1 MDFLTDQL
9 VATMLQSLDNSPVNP
24 TLGERYLSCLVCK
37 NLTDL
42 GETGL
47 AILIDM
53 KQKRLSVANLP
64 DQSMIGTCQSI
75 LKRYYSEAMF
85 PENQEE
91 PNLEAI
97 KRFETEKANTAF
109 RIYRAI
115 RNNVTGKPDSKL
127 IQDAVTNRD
136 KKYFLDNFDKLFADV
151 PFQEGLNQ
159 FKNFLKSPHVPVE
172 SQNTV
177 WEFFEA
183 LLDIF
188 LDEEGI
194 LEDMG
199 LI

>member
-1 MDFLTDQL
+1 MNFLTDQL
-9 VATMLQSLDNSPVNP
+9 VNTMLQSLDNSPVNP
-24 TLGERYLSCLVCK
+24 TLGDRYLSCLVCK
-37 NLTDL
+37 NLSDL

-53 KQKRLSVANLP
+53 QQKRLSVAGLP
-64 DQSMIGTCQSI
+64 DKGMIETCQVI
-75 LKRYYSEAMF
+75 LKRYYTENMF
-85 PENQEE
+85 PEGQE

-115 RNNVTGKPDSKL
+115 RNNVISKPDSNL
-127 IQDAVTNRD
+127 LQDAVTNRD
-136 KKYFLDNFDKLFADV
+136 KKYFLDNFDQLFADV

-159 FKNFLKSPHVPVE
+159 FKNFLKSPHVPVK

-183 LLDIF
+183 LLDVF
-188 LDEEGI
+188 LDEDGI

-199 LI
+199 LE